1 MNACGSCGAPVPA
14 DARFCPSCGAAREVP
29 GASGEERK
37 VATVLFADLVGSTA
51 LAHGQDPERVRARLD
66 RYHSA
71 MAEEIERTGGTVE
84 KFAGDGVMAAFG
96 APAALEDH
104 AERALH
110 AGLAMQRR
118 LEELFDGELALRVGV
133 NTGDV
138 VVGQMREGGSLV
150 TGDAVNVGARLEQA
164 AAAGEVLAGERTVAA
179 ARGAFEFGE
188 PRVVDAKGKPGGVVG
203 YPAVR
208 ALTLARPRGF
218 AGFRRVFVGR
228 EREVDLLLATV
239 RRGFE
244 QREPHLVT
252 IVGEPGVGK
261 TTLVRELWERLSQE
275 QVVPLRRT
283 GRCLPYGDGI
293 TYWPLGEVLREH
305 FAMLEGDSPDEIRR
319 KLAGHEILALA
330 LGLDAPAGLHP
341 LDARERLHEAAV
353 RFVESIAAEQPA
365 VVLFEDIH
373 WAEDDFL
380 DLLERIVR
388 DAGAPVVVVATA
400 RPELLARRSTW
411 GGGRRNATAI
421 WLEPLQEQDASRMV
435 DELLD
440 IELPGDVRRLLVER
454 SEGNPFFVEELLGEL
469 VDAGVIE
476 RVDDSWTS
484 RELPEGF
491 LVPDSVQAVLA
502 ARMDRLPPLEK
513 SGLQA
518 AAVVGRVFWPSSVV
532 HLIGSEPD
540 FELLEERDF
549 IRRRAGSSLAGQRE
563 YAIKH
568 ALTREVAYASI
579 PKARRGRLH
588 AALADWLVS
597 LELADEQVALLAY
610 HYSEAV
616 RPEDADLV
624 WADDAEEHALR
635 RTEAVVWL
643 RRAGRLALGRYEM
656 EDAVELLGRAV
667 ELADDLAARAGLW
680 TEIGYVHALRYDGEA
695 FWDAMLRSI
704 ELGALD
710 QAAEADA
717 YASLAFQTAIRSGMW
732 LKRPD
737 LAPLPGWI
745 DKALE
750 LSAPDSRARAQ
761 ALLARSISTV
771 SEKDAIAASALSDEL
786 GDVELRSFAFG
797 ARAGAAAHRGAWD
810 EAATLSENR
819 LQLAAGVE
827 DLDHRCEV
835 YESAIPLAVA
845 LGRFREARR
854 LAGMHAE
861 ASARLSPHHRLHSA
875 ALRVEIAE
883 NIADWG
889 DPVAQTDAVVDAVEE
904 NAGTPCVRNART
916 LIACGIAHVATG
928 DERTAGELLARAKTF
943 SGEGW
948 GSYLDPLLLRF
959 ALVRGDRDEAERL
972 VAHVFEREYVF
983 GPSVKTV
990 RLDALAAL
998 GLREAVEAEAP
1009 GSLRLRTFIEPF
1021 ALRALGIVRRDDE
1034 LLAQAHERFATYGLD
1049 WHAAQTERLL
1059 VGL

>member
-1 MNACGSCGAPVPA
+1 M
-14 DARFCPSCGAAREVP
+14 
-29 GASGEERK
+29 
-37 VATVLFADLVGSTA
+37 
-51 LAHGQDPERVRARLD
+51 
-66 RYHSA
+66 
-71 MAEEIERTGGTVE
+71 
-84 KFAGDGVMAAFG
+84 
-96 APAALEDH
+96 
-104 AERALH
+104 
-110 AGLAMQRR
+110 
-118 LEELFDGELALRVGV
+118 
-133 NTGDV
+133 
-138 VVGQMREGGSLV
+138 
-150 TGDAVNVGARLEQA
+150 
-164 AAAGEVLAGERTVAA
+164 
-179 ARGAFEFGE
+179 
-188 PRVVDAKGKPGGVVG
+188 
-203 YPAVR
+203 
-208 ALTLARPRGF
+208 
-218 AGFRRVFVGR
+218 
-228 EREVDLLLATV
+228 
-239 RRGFE
+239 
-244 QREPHLVT
+244 
-252 IVGEPGVGK
+252 
-261 TTLVRELWERLSQE
+261 
-275 QVVPLRRT
+275 
-283 GRCLPYGDGI
+283 
-293 TYWPLGEVLREH
+293 
-305 FAMLEGDSPDEIRR
+305 
-319 KLAGHEILALA
+319 
-330 LGLDAPAGLHP
+330 
-341 LDARERLHEAAV
+341 
-353 RFVESIAAEQPA
+353 
-365 VVLFEDIH
+365 
-373 WAEDDFL
+373 
-380 DLLERIVR
+380 
-388 DAGAPVVVVATA
+388 
-400 RPELLARRSTW
+400 
-411 GGGRRNATAI
+411 
-421 WLEPLQEQDASRMV
+421 
-435 DELLD
+435 
-440 IELPGDVRRLLVER
+440 
-454 SEGNPFFVEELLGEL
+454 
-469 VDAGVIE
+469 
-476 RVDDSWTS
+476 
-484 RELPEGF
+484 
-491 LVPDSVQAVLA
+491 
-502 ARMDRLPPLEK
+502 
-513 SGLQA
+513 
-518 AAVVGRVFWPSSVV
+518 
-532 HLIGSEPD
+532 
-540 FELLEERDF
+540 
-549 IRRRAGSSLAGQRE
+549 
-563 YAIKH
+563 
-568 ALTREVAYASI
+568 
-579 PKARRGRLH
+579 
-588 AALADWLVS
+588 
-597 LELADEQVALLAY
+597 
-610 HYSEAV
+610 
-616 RPEDADLV
+616 
-624 WADDAEEHALR
+624 
-635 RTEAVVWL
+635 WL

-916 LIACGIAHVATG
+916 LIACGIAHAATG